1 MSIPDKNP
9 KKTPQNQ
16 ATDQAQHSG
25 SQPNTRQ
32 AQRSTTEANSTRPAI
47 QGPHKAT
54 QAKIADAVARAK
66 KISPEEDTAGLQ
78 SQPYPEGKDLAA
90 MWRLVDE
97 AEQVYRAASRRLEKD
112 QKSLTLKEDH
122 VTGREKDLTEQ
133 VQRLKER
140 EDAFAKKERDL
151 GAAAMKAE
159 VYQRSLNEREE
170 YVRGLEA
177 EAEAGFAKRN
187 QEATRALAEQVQS
200 LADAHAG
207 LQKRLAETS
216 AEQVRASEA
225 VWAAARASVA
235 AALAEERASIAEERT
250 AIAEARRALASDR
263 QKLEWERADLGDERG
278 LLADR
283 AKVLAAGEV
292 AAMRAQY
299 EVTRAEAEALRSQR
313 DKLDAKIREVEARAR
328 RFGHR
333 TDAEVENLI
342 DTLRAERDE
351 LASQLAMRP
360 DRDVVA
366 EAEALRGQ
374 CDTLRLDLTR
384 VRRDHEAVKVQ
395 LLRADTGV
403 AELEALRDQC
413 LSFKKSNDLLQA
425 ANEQLRRDIDQ
436 RIRANDGSTPFPA
449 CVAMDNGGDDEEV
462 DLNSRRPLAEEVR
475 LGDLVERI
483 RHDAA
488 AQEEPLFYEPEDIR
502 AFLAGMA
509 MTRLTLLQ
517 GPSGTGK
524 TSLPIIVAQALGALA
539 TIIPAE
545 AGWNDPADL
554 LGHYNQFDRRFD
566 ERPLLQ
572 ALYRAGTPYYED
584 VPVFIV
590 IDEMN
595 LSHPEQYF
603 SNVISM
609 LEART
614 EGDRRFS
621 LLPVSADG
629 APKRFDEGRFL
640 PLPKNVWFVGTANH
654 DETTKDFADKTY
666 DRSQVMELPIQPRPF
681 EVNPPAPLDAPYS
694 ASGLMEAFQAA
705 RKNKAYAA
713 EADKGWAF
721 LETSLKQPMAERFGV
736 GWGPRLRRQAKAY
749 IPAVIATG
757 GTVGEAV
764 DHLIAMRILR
774 KIRAHHPD
782 DLSEIRKVFGAPWKA
797 MSPKTPPARSL
808 AILAAEERRLDR
820 DSK

>member
-1 MSIPDKNP
+1 MTDS
-9 KKTPQNQ
+9 KKMPESKRERKAREQREREARQLAAAKPTDGPPAPPASNSLQTNIV
-16 ATDQAQHSG
+16 ATAS
-25 SQPNTRQ
+25 R
-32 AQRSTTEANSTRPAI
+32 AAKLATEADIASLAPRPI
-47 QGPHKAT
+47 P
-54 QAKIADAVARAK
+54 
-66 KISPEEDTAGLQ
+66 AGT
-78 SQPYPEGKDLAA
+78 DLAA
-90 MWRLVDE
+90 MWKLVDE

-112 QKSLTLKEDH
+112 QESMDLKEERF
-122 VTGREKDLTEQ
+122 TGREKALTEGE
-133 VQRLKER
+133 QRLKER
-140 EDAFAKKERDL
+140 EDAVGKKERDL
-151 GAAAMKAE
+151 SLASTKAE
-159 VYQRSLNEREE
+159 TLQRSLNEREE

-187 QEATRALAEQVQS
+187 QEATRALAEQVQA
-200 LADAHAG
+200 LADAHAA
-207 LQKRLAETS
+207 LQKRLADTS

-225 VWAAARASVA
+225 VWAEARASVE
-235 AALAEERASIAEERT
+235 AALAAERASIAEERT
-250 AIAEARRALASDR
+250 AIAEARRALASER
-263 QKLEWERADLGDERG
+263 QKLDWERADLGEERG

-313 DKLDAKIREVEARAR
+313 DELDAKVREAEARAR
-328 RFGHR
+328 RFGDR
-333 TDAEVENLI
+333 TDAEVETLI

-374 CDTLRLDLTR
+374 CDTLMLDLAR
-384 VRRDHEAVKVQ
+384 ARREHEAVKVQ

-413 LSFKKSNDLLQA
+413 FSFKKSNDLLQA

-449 CVAMDNGGDDEEV
+449 CVAMDDGGDDEEV
-462 DLNSRRPLAEEVR
+462 DLNSRRPLAEKVW

-488 AQEEPLFYEPEDIR
+488 AQEEALFYEPEDIR

-566 ERPLLQ
+566 ERPFLQ
-572 ALYRAGTPYYED
+572 ALYRAGTPYYKD

-590 IDEMN
+590 VDEMN

-614 EGDRRFS
+614 ERDRRFS

-629 APKRFDEGRFL
+629 APVRFEEGRFL

-681 EVNPPAPLDAPYS
+681 DANRPDPLDAPYS
-694 ASGLMEAFQAA
+694 ASGLMDAFRAA
-705 RKNKAYAA
+705 RKDTAHAA
-713 EADKGWAF
+713 EAEKGWAF
-721 LETSLKQPMAERFGV
+721 LESFLKQPMAERFGV

-774 KIRAHHPD
+774 KIRDRHSNRLD
-782 DLSEIRKVFGAPWKA
+782 DLAEIRKVFGAPWKA
-797 MSPKTPPARSL
+797 LSPKAPPTRSL
-808 AILAAEERRLDR
+808 AILSAEERRLGR
-820 DSK
+820 DLE

>member
-1 MSIPDKNP
+1 MSESKAQ
-9 KKTPQNQ
+9 KKAREQREREQRQQQQAAARPGGGTPS
-16 ATDQAQHSG
+16 AAASSPLQAQIVG
-25 SQPNTRQ
+25 AAAR
-32 AQRSTTEANSTRPAI
+32 ADKIATEADIVSLTSRPLPT
-47 QGPHKAT
+47 GT
-54 QAKIADAVARAK
+54 
-66 KISPEEDTAGLQ
+66 
-78 SQPYPEGKDLAA
+78 DLAA
-90 MWRLVDE
+90 MWKLVDE
-97 AEQVYRAASRRLEKD
+97 AEQVYRAASRRLEKE
-112 QKSLTLKEDH
+112 QESLTLKDAL
-122 VTGREKDLTEQ
+122 VTGREKALAEREQ
-133 VQRLKER
+133 RVKER
-140 EDAFAKKERDL
+140 EDAVGKKEREL
-151 GAAAMKAE
+151 GVASTKAE
-159 VYQRSLNEREE
+159 ALQRSLNEREG

-216 AEQVRASEA
+216 GEQVRASEA
-225 VWAAARASVA
+225 VWAEARASVA

-250 AIAEARRALASDR
+250 LIADARRALGTER
-263 QKLEWERADLGDERG
+263 QKLEWERADLGEERG
-278 LLADR
+278 LLGDR

-299 EVTRAEAEALRSQR
+299 EVTRAEADALRTQR
-313 DKLDAKIREVEARAR
+313 DELDGKVREAEARAR

-333 TDAEVENLI
+333 TDAEVEKLI
-342 DTLRAERDE
+342 DTLRTDRDE
-351 LASQLAMRP
+351 LSAQLATRP

-374 CDTLRLDLTR
+374 CDTLMLDLAR
-384 VRRDHEAVKVQ
+384 ARRDHEAVKVQ

-413 LSFKKSNDLLQA
+413 FSFKKSNELLQA

-449 CVAMDNGGDDEEV
+449 CVAMDDGGDDEEV
-462 DLNSRRPLAEEVR
+462 DLNSRRPIAEDVW
-475 LGDLVERI
+475 LGELVERI

-488 AQEEPLFYEPEDIR
+488 SQEEPLFYEPEDIR

-539 TIIPAE
+539 TVIPAE

-566 ERPLLQ
+566 ERPFLQ

-614 EGDRRFS
+614 EVDRRFS
-621 LLPVSADG
+621 LLPVAADG
-629 APKRFDEGRFL
+629 APARLIEKRFL
-640 PLPKNVWFVGTANH
+640 ALPKNVWFVGTANH

-666 DRSQVMELPIQPRPF
+666 DRSQVMELPIQPRTF
-681 EVNPPAPLDAPYS
+681 DVNRPDPLDTPYS
-694 ASGLMEAFQAA
+694 ASGLLAAFRSA
-705 RKNKAYAA
+705 RKKHAN
-713 EADKGWAF
+713 EADIGWAF
-721 LETSLKQPMAERFGV
+721 LESNLKGPMAERFGV

-749 IPAVIATG
+749 IPAVLATG

-774 KIRAHHPD
+774 KIRDRHSNRPD
-782 DLSEIRKVFGAPWKA
+782 DLAEIRKVFGAPWKA
-797 MSPKTPPARSL
+797 LSPKVAANRSL
-808 AILAAEERRLDR
+808 AILAAEERRVGR
-820 DSK
+820 DLE